1 MSNKRGLPTGV
12 GLRHDAH
19 YVEEISKITR
29 SIGRVIQTDKI
40 EPNPA
45 QPRSEI
51 GDLSELTSSIK
62 EKGILEPLLVKPTGI
77 DSWMIIAGERR
88 WRAANLAGLTEVP
101 CIELD
106 IDEKGIAEIAL
117 IENLQRKDLTI
128 WEESDGL
135 AALASK
141 FGYTHEEIAK
151 KIGKSRTTVTE
162 SLSIASLP
170 FEIREKCIESKIH
183 AKSTLLEISR
193 QFDKESMLNLLN
205 RIKTN
210 GLVTRE
216 KIRQEIRPQATSKP
230 AVISVNNNP
239 NTPTSV
245 HVSSVEAPQANNLN
259 HTVMLPTDK
268 NRPIQQS
275 TFPINQDN
283 LEAQRAKIELTKL
296 INSPLPNAST
306 RLAVENKQSVFIY
319 VPTSHDFK
327 LEINF
332 QKKEKYNLDDVIDAL
347 KKTLSYW
354 EQTK

>member
-1 MSNKRGLPTGV
+1 MSNKRGLPAGV

-29 SIGRVIQTDKI
+29 SVGRVIQIDKI

-51 GDLSELTSSIK
+51 GDLSELTNSVK
-62 EKGILEPLLVKPTGI
+62 EKGVLEPLLVKPTGI

-101 CIELD
+101 CIEMD

-117 IENLQRKDLTI
+117 IENLQRKDLTV

-135 AALASK
+135 ASLSAR

-162 SLSIASLP
+162 SLAIAGLP
-170 FEIREKCIESKIH
+170 KEIRDKCRENKIQ

-193 QFDKESMLNLLN
+193 QFDKDSMFDLLG
-205 RIKTN
+205 RIQSN

-216 KIRQEIRPQATSKP
+216 KIRQEVRPQEAKSVAKP
-230 AVISVNNNP
+230 AVIKIEPKVETPAVSVFRP
-239 NTPTSV
+239 EKPPASAV
-245 HVSSVEAPQANNLN
+245 VSTAAGPSIADLHE
-259 HTVMLPTDK
+259 
-268 NRPIQQS
+268 
-275 TFPINQDN
+275 
-283 LEAQRAKIELTKL
+283 LEAERAKNELVKL
-296 INSPLPNAST
+296 VNSPLPNAST
-306 RLAVENKQSVFIY
+306 RLSGETKQSVFIY
-319 VPTSHDFK
+319 VPTGNDFK
-327 LEINF
+327 LEIKF
-332 QKKEKYNLDDVIDAL
+332 QRKDKYNLDDVIDAL
-347 KKTLSYW
+347 RKTLDYW
-354 EQTK
+354 EQSR